1 MLRQEGGLRLP
12 FRLSGLIGS
21 QKFVGVHHLP
31 LGQASVP
38 GVHHI
43 NLFCA
48 PLRLAQ
54 ADIGEVV
61 SAQNHILGGDG
72 NRLAVL
78 RPEQVVRR
86 EHQEAGLG
94 LGLHRQ
100 GVRARPSG
108 RRQSRR

>member
-1 MLRQEGGLRLP
+1 MQAHIPIAVGHNGLFHAGVAVLRQEGGLRLP
-12 FRLSGLIGS
+12 LRLSGLIGS
-21 QKFVGVHHLP
+21 QKFVGVHQLP
-31 LGQASVP
+31 LGQVSVP

-78 RPEQVVRR
+78 RPEQVV
-86 EHQEAGLG
+86 G
-94 LGLHRQ
+94 
-100 GVRARPSG
+100 
-108 RRQSRR
+108 